1 MLSLLEYVET
11 SRTPGT
17 RGQYL
22 SNISRYLESVYEIT
36 PPVPRTDA
44 HLIEMDILSR
54 RYLTEERDHFA
65 DLLRYSITLKEYAP
79 MTQTAGMSVVKCW
92 LELNDITIPRAKMM
106 MLKRR
111 MERHKPLTRDKALS
125 IEGMLGIPR
134 TTLKRR
140 YDALIVSGIIQ

>member
-1 MLSLLEYVET
+1 
-11 SRTPGT
+11 
-17 RGQYL
+17 
-22 SNISRYLESVYEIT
+22 
-36 PPVPRTDA
+36 
-44 HLIEMDILSR
+44 
-54 RYLTEERDHFA
+54 
-65 DLLRYSITLKEYAP
+65 